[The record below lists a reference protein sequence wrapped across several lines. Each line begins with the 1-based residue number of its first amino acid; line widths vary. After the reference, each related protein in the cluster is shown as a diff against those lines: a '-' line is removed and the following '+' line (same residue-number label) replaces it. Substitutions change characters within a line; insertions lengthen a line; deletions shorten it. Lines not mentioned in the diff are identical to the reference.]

1 MLVEPP
7 LPRKWAI
14 WRMLTP
20 LNTASVCT
28 RRPMSIRSRE
38 PGDSPIALSDLDE
51 LCPLVYRNEMYRWE
65 KGISEFVYNED
76 LDIFCF
82 PEDGRFAFCD
92 EFADWQLL
100 RERGY
105 LDF

>member
-1 MLVEPP
+1 MATRQMYARRCQATLSVVAMESHKNKPTDHTIGDLV
-7 LPRKWAI
+7 L
-14 WRMLTP
+14 
-20 LNTASVCT
+20 
-28 RRPMSIRSRE
+28 
-38 PGDSPIALSDLDE
+38 SPKDLCDLE
-51 LCPLVYRNEMYRWE
+51 VYFRE
-65 KGISEFVYNED
+65 KGTSMFVYNEQ

-92 EFADWQLL
+92 EFADWKLL